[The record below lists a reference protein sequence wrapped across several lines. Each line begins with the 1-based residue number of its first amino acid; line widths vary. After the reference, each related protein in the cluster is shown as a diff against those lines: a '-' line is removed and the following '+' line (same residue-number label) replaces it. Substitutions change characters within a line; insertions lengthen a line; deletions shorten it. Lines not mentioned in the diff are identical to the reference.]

1 MAVDSPV
8 RLVTPLDDL
17 SDEELMGLLA
27 AGREDALGSLHGR
40 YAPLMFGLA
49 ARSLDP
55 AAAEEI
61 VQDVFLAVWRKAS
74 SYDPGRGPVRPW
86 LLRIAHL
93 RIVNEL
99 RRRGRRPIVLP
110 DPEGEHLAAV
120 PDQAPQPDEA
130 SWREYRRTTVQ
141 AAVAALPP
149 AQRQALSLAFFG
161 DLTYEQVATFL
172 GLPLG
177 TAKTRIRAGLRQ
189 LRTSLVPLLTV
200 LALVLVGGLVAL
212 GMRLHDHQAT
222 LDLNTRA
229 LRVVTSSDMVAV
241 RLVAVPGVDPASHGE
256 YRSRPGDDLALLTA
270 SHFAPA
276 PAGRVYQAWA
286 RYGGTWE
293 SLGVFQLDGE
303 GHGLLLVNQH
313 GRGSPEALEV
323 TLEPSN
329 GSVTP
334 TGAVVVAWTTS

>member
-1 MAVDSPV
+1 MAINPV

-17 SDEELMGLLA
+17 SDEELMERLA
-27 AGREDALGSLHGR
+27 AGQEEALAPLHGR
-40 YAPLMFGLA
+40 YAPLMFALA

-61 VQDVFLAVWRKAS
+61 VQDVFLQVWRKADT
-74 SYDPGRGPVRPW
+74 YDPERGPVRPW

-99 RRRGRRPIVLP
+99 RRRGRRPTVLP

-161 DLTYEQVATFL
+161 DLTHEQVATFL

-177 TAKTRIRAGLRQ
+177 TAKTRIRAGLHH
-189 LRTSLVPLLTV
+189 LRTSLVPLLAV

-212 GMRLHDHQAT
+212 GLQLRDRQAT

-241 RLVAVPGVDPASHGE
+241 RLVAAPSVDPTSHGE
-256 YRSRPGDDLALLTA
+256 YRSRPGDDLAVLTA
-270 SHFAPA
+270 SHVAPA
-276 PAGRVYQAWA
+276 PAGRVYQTWA
-286 RYGGTWE
+286 RYGGVWE
-293 SLGVFQLDGE
+293 SLGVFQLDRE

-323 TLEPSN
+323 TLEPA
-329 GSVTP
+329 GGRATP
-334 TGAVVVAWTTS
+334 TGPVVVAWATS

>member
-1 MAVDSPV
+1 MNRV

-27 AGREDALGSLHGR
+27 AGCEEALAPLHGR
-40 YAPLMFGLA
+40 YASLIFGLS

-61 VQDVFLAVWRKAS
+61 VQDVFLTVWHKAA
-74 SYDPGRGPVRPW
+74 SYDPARGPVRPW

-93 RIVNEL
+93 RVINEL
-99 RRRGRRPIVLP
+99 RRRGRRPIVVP
-110 DPEGEHLAAV
+110 DPEGEHLAV
-120 PDQAPQPDEA
+120 MPDQAPQPDEA
-130 SWREYRRTTVQ
+130 AWREFRRTTVQ

-149 AQRQALSLAFFG
+149 AQRQALSLAFFD
-161 DLTYEQVATFL
+161 DLTHEQVATFL

-177 TAKTRIRAGLRQ
+177 TAKTRIRAGLQ
-189 LRTSLVPLLTV
+189 HLRTSLVPLLTV

-212 GMRLHDHQAT
+212 GMRLHDRQAT

-229 LRVVTSSDMVAV
+229 LQVVTSSDMVAV
-241 RLVAVPGVDPASHGE
+241 RLVAMPGVDPASHGE
-256 YRSRPGDDLALLTA
+256 YRSRPGADLAVLTA
-270 SHFAPA
+270 SHFEQE
-276 PAGRVYQAWA
+276 PAGHVYQAWA
-286 RYGGTWE
+286 QYRGTWE

-303 GHGLLLVNQH
+303 GHGLLLVDQE

-323 TLEPSN
+323 TVEPAG
-329 GSVTP
+329 GSETS
-334 TGAVVVAWTTS
+334 TGPVVVAWEKS